1 MKSHVYI
8 CTDEVANKSL
18 SLTYLKK
25 YEILGISSDNYCYSL
40 KNDRNIIIYAM
51 FERFITL
58 KEYRKNKI
66 NNVLL
71 HIDG

>member
-1 MKSHVYI
+1 MNYYVYI
-8 CTDEVANKSL
+8 CKDEEANKNL

-25 YEILGISSDNYCYSL
+25 YEILNSTRDGTFVLIN
-40 KNDRNIIIYAM
+40 NIGNITYAM

-58 KEYRKNKI
+58 KEYRKIKI